1 MMQLI
6 LPFPPSVNGYWRA
19 TSKGM
24 LISARGRVYRSNA
37 IAAVYEQ
44 LKRKPQPLT
53 AELDVHVVLFPPTRA
68 RRDLDNFFK
77 ALFDSLTHAGVW
89 VDDSQIKRIS
99 AEWGPVTKLGRAEL
113 TITDFKPAGVQPV

>member
-1 MMQLI
+1 MQLT

-24 LISARGRVYRSNA
+24 KISARGRLYRTNT

-44 LKRKPQPLT
+44 LKRRPKPLLVD
-53 AELDVHVVLFPPTRA
+53 LDLQIVLFPPTRA
-68 RRDLDNFFK
+68 KRDLDNFQK

-89 VDDSQIKRIS
+89 GDDSQIKRILL
-99 AEWGPVTKLGRAEL
+99 EWGPVTKGGKVQMKISNFEAAE
-113 TITDFKPAGVQPV
+113 V